1 MLVLR
6 HTGSAENVNA
16 SVPNSPTSR
25 TSTESVIEQENAAI
39 TVNMVK
45 ADTKEK
51 DGGEEAPIDLHKS
64 GKGGRKRKSD
74 EMADAA
80 SGLPR
85 DSAVQ
90 KPLTRSKTASTPASV
105 VMQPRVGRRP
115 RRSVGDGAGNM
126 RKSAAAGNGKKGSEN
141 GYEGRVLRS
150 MTRAG
155 NGL

>member
-51 DGGEEAPIDLHKS
+51 DGGEEAPIGLRKS

-74 EMADAA
+74 EMADA

-85 DSAVQ
+85 DSAVK

-105 VMQPRVGRRP
+105 VMQTRVGRRP

-126 RKSAAAGNGKKGSEN
+126 RKSAAAGNGKKGSQN